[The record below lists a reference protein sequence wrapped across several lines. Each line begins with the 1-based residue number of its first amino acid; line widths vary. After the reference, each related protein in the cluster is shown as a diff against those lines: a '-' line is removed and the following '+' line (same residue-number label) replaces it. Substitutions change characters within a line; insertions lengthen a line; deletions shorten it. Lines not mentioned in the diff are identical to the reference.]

1 MIVNLEGTITKKD
14 PTFLHLKLASGVTY
28 GIFISLQTSALV
40 KLDEIVS
47 LDIKQII
54 REDANLLYGF
64 LNSDEKLMFEALL
77 KVNGVGSATAM
88 AVCSTLSPKGF
99 SDALANGSVDS
110 FKKVPGIGP
119 KTAKRILVD
128 LSEFN
133 VGSSMSSGVS
143 PIFNEASLA
152 LESLGFKKEKINS
165 VLKNCT
171 ATNTGELVKQA
182 LKKLS

>member
-1 MIVNLEGTITKKD
+1 MIVKIEGKVVKKE
-14 PTFLHLKLASGVTY
+14 PTFLHLKLNSGVTY
-28 GIFISLQTSALV
+28 GIFISLQTSSLV
-40 KLDEIVS
+40 KIDEIVE

-64 LNSDEKLMFEALL
+64 LSSDEKAMFEALL

-128 LSEFN
+128 LSEFSLS
-133 VGSSMSSGVS
+133 GSGGGGMS
-143 PIFNEASLA
+143 PIFSEASLA
-152 LESLGFKKEKINS
+152 LESLGFKKDKIAS
-165 VLKNCT
+165 VLKSCN
-171 ATNTGELVKQA
+171 ATNTGDLVKQA

>member
-1 MIVNLEGTITKKD
+1 MVVKLEGKITKKE
-14 PTFLHLKLASGVTY
+14 PTFLHIKLQSGLTY
-28 GIFISLQTSALV
+28 GVFVSLQTSSAISLGQTV
-40 KLDEIVS
+40 E

-64 LNSDEKLMFEALL
+64 LDFNEKSMFEALL

-99 SDALANGSVDS
+99 SDALMNGSVDA

-133 VGSSMSSGVS
+133 LSGENQVA
-143 PIFNEASLA
+143 PAFNEAILA
-152 LESLGFKKEKINS
+152 LESLGFKKDKINS
-165 VLKNCT
+165 ALKDCT
-171 ATNTGELVKQA
+171 ATNTGDLVKQA

>member
-1 MIVNLEGTITKKD
+1 MIVQIEGKVTKKE
-14 PTFLHLKLASGVTY
+14 PTFLYVRLNNGLTY
-28 GIFISLQTSALV
+28 EVFVSLQTSSNIKLHEDV
-40 KLDEIVS
+40 K

-99 SDALANGSVDS
+99 SEALMNGSVDA

-128 LSEFN
+128 LSEFSLN
-133 VGSSMSSGVS
+133 SSSHIPPMVH
-143 PIFNEASLA
+143 EASLA
-152 LESLGFKKEKINS
+152 LQSLGFKKEKINS